1 MGTTVECRILFNF
14 AASPVGGGLKRL
26 FEYARWFDEHGGAR
40 FIVHPRC
47 EYLRDEFR
55 RNDYVVARQIAASRI
70 LQGVLAV
77 REVERAHG
85 SPDCYYAYGIPLD
98 RRVGRVNW
106 FHLSNVLPFA
116 WRGIPLPLRTRLRFR
131 VLGRQIRK
139 GLAHADVIS
148 AESLSSLDLLGDAGR
163 DRLFLSVN
171 GCDDELRE
179 AKRADTQPRQPVAV
193 VVGTYPY
200 KAIGESCQV
209 FDALKAADSRLT
221 LVIFGDPRLVS
232 ADIRAR
238 PDVIIKGSRPR
249 SEVIDELLGAK
260 YYISTTL
267 IENSSNAASEG
278 AFLAAESYVSDIGP
292 HRELLNGLKHERVVL
307 TNSGRPLLHVMRT
320 ELTNLHLKTWAEVI
334 SEMNARIDRE
344 RHAAH

>member
-1 MGTTVECRILFNF
+1 MGVTVECRILFNF

-47 EYLRDEFR
+47 EYLRDQFR
-55 RNDYVVARQIAASRI
+55 RNDFVIARQIAASRI
-70 LQGVLAV
+70 LQGVRAV
-77 REVERAHG
+77 REVERRHG

-131 VLGRQIRK
+131 LLGRQIRR
-139 GLAHADVIS
+139 GLAYADVIS
-148 AESLSSLDLLGDAGR
+148 AESMSSLDLFGDADR

-179 AKRADTQPRQPVAV
+179 AQRADAHPRHPVAV

-200 KAIGESCQV
+200 KAVEESCQV
-209 FDALKAADSRLT
+209 FDALKAADPRLT

-232 ADIRAR
+232 TAIRAR
-238 PDVIIKGSRPR
+238 RDVVMKGSRPR
-249 SEVIDELLGAK
+249 GDVIGELLAAK

-292 HRELLNGLKHERVVL
+292 HRELLHGLKHDRVVL
-307 TNSGRPLLHVMRT
+307 TSSGRPLLHVMRT

-334 SEMNARIDRE
+334 AEMNARIDQE
-344 RHAAH
+344 LHAAH